1 MQEKWL
7 IRLKDADCDKEYDD
21 LIAAYYTE
29 NPKQQLETF
38 YFCKE
43 HDINLN
49 LPNNSEEKSDSYKD
63 KEAGSIYDIEIG
75 FGSRDTYCYIDI
87 WLENIY

>member
-7 IRLKDADCDKEYDD
+7 IRLINSDENND

-38 YFCKE
+38 YFCKG
-43 HDINLN
+43 HDIPIQIPDDFENKN
-49 LPNNSEEKSDSYKD
+49 YKYND
-63 KEAGSIYDIEIG
+63 KEAGLIYEIEVG
-75 FGSRDTYCYIDI
+75 FGNEETYCTIDVY
-87 WLENIY
+87 LEKIY